1 LEDGQMKDQV
11 RGKAEEMKGKLTG
24 DKSEELKGKA
34 RQTAGKAKSAVRDIK
49 ADVKGEVDRHRD
61 GPRSR

>member
-1 LEDGQMKDQV
+1 MKDQV

-34 RQTAGKAKSAVRDIK
+34 RQTAGNAKRAVRDIK
-49 ADVKGEVDRHRD
+49 ADVKEEVDKRRD
-61 GPRSR
+61 DERSSR

>member
-1 LEDGQMKDQV
+1 MKDQV

-34 RQTAGKAKSAVRDIK
+34 RQTAGNAKRAVRDIK
-49 ADVKGEVDRHRD
+49 ADVKEEVDKRRD
-61 GPRSR
+61 ESRSR